1 MKSVIKRSFNIKG
14 LNCASCAS
22 KVERA
27 LRANEYVVDVNVNLP
42 MSTISIE
49 YDSTALSPVI
59 LESIVDS
66 VGYKLIVEHIDSEEL
81 DQLSKREYKRIRLEA
96 IFAFILSIPLFI
108 LSMFFTNKPLVN
120 EASALVSGVILF
132 YFGRGF
138 FQRAYKGAKSK
149 SISMDSLVVLSSSIA
164 YIFSLISLLF
174 PSLFSTH
181 GTETHLYFEASGM
194 VVSFILVGRVL
205 ESKAKMSSASAIKS
219 LMGLQPKSAVIDHN
233 GDHKEVLIK
242 DILIGDIV
250 VIRPGDRI
258 AVDGTLIDGGSYVDE
273 SMISGESLPIVKS
286 KGSEV
291 FAGTINRDGSFR
303 FRATGVGSQTILSRI
318 ISMVEQAQSSKAPIE
333 RVVDRIVSY
342 FVPLILLIAILSL
355 LAWILLDPI
364 NGFSNGLIA
373 FVTVLVIACP
383 CALGLATPTAVM
395 VGIGLSAKSGILIK
409 SAESLEIAKSV
420 DAIIFDK
427 TGTITEGNPVVVSS
441 QWIQESDYLKSILYT
456 LERRS
461 THPLAGALIDSLGGC
476 DSYEIDSF
484 ENIPGL
490 GVIGQIDNSN
500 YFVGSSD
507 LAKKF
512 DVDIDSYNMD
522 IGSTVLFGSNS
533 RLIAIFTIM
542 DRVKDSSMEA
552 ISSLKELGIKVYMLT
567 GDNKATAEYISSQV
581 GITEFVSSALP
592 EDKSN
597 FIKGLQS
604 QGYVVAMVGDGINDS
619 AALAQADLS
628 IAMGSGSDIAMD
640 VAGVTIVSSDLRKVE
655 QAIRISRLTVKTIRE
670 NLFWASIYNLMSV
683 PIAAGILF
691 PVFGVMLSPMIA
703 SAAMALSSISVVLNS
718 LRIHHRERL

>member
-108 LSMFFTNKPLVN
+108 LSMFFANKPLAN
-120 EASALVSGVILF
+120 EVSALISGVILL

-138 FQRAYKGAKSK
+138 FLRAYKGAKSK

-194 VVSFILVGRVL
+194 VVSFILLGRVL
-205 ESKAKMSSASAIKS
+205 EARAKMSSASAIKS

-233 GDHKEVLIK
+233 GEHKEVLIK

-258 AVDGTLIDGGSYVDE
+258 AVDGTLIDGSSYVDE

-461 THPLAGALIDSLGGC
+461 THPLAGALIDSLGEC

-490 GVIGQIDNSN
+490 GVIGLIDNSN
-500 YFVGSSD
+500 YFVGSAD

-512 DVDIDSYNMD
+512 DVYID
-522 IGSTVLFGSNS
+522 
-533 RLIAIFTIM
+533 RL
-542 DRVKDSSMEA
+542 
-552 ISSLKELGIKVYMLT
+552 
-567 GDNKATAEYISSQV
+567 
-581 GITEFVSSALP
+581 LP
-592 EDKSN
+592 
-597 FIKGLQS
+597 FL
-604 QGYVVAMVGDGINDS
+604 
-619 AALAQADLS
+619 LS
-628 IAMGSGSDIAMD
+628 WI
-640 VAGVTIVSSDLRKVE
+640 E
-655 QAIRISRLTVKTIRE
+655 
-670 NLFWASIYNLMSV
+670 
-683 PIAAGILF
+683 
-691 PVFGVMLSPMIA
+691 
-703 SAAMALSSISVVLNS
+703 
-718 LRIHHRERL
+718 